1 MKYFSSHLFYRLEL
15 EYEIQSKITSAAL
28 KIANDS
34 HAAKS
39 VRKQRK
45 VSYQQSQRKLKDIE
59 AKLNALKHS
68 RQLKRRGGG
77 GSGTRTS
84 PDTVRRGIS
93 VPDLDLTLDDEVS
106 GAAIAPG
113 GASGGAMPKLSL
125 LTQDTVDA
133 AKSCPASPR
142 KPGQQQALHPHH
154 QQAPHKHSAA
164 ITSAKIHS
172 KPDSVSL
179 EASPQR

>member
-1 MKYFSSHLFYRLEL
+1 M
-15 EYEIQSKITSAAL
+15 
-28 KIANDS
+28 
-34 HAAKS
+34 
-39 VRKQRK
+39 RKQRK

-77 GSGTRTS
+77 GGGTRTS
-84 PDTVRRGIS
+84 PDSVRRGIS

-106 GAAIAPG
+106 GGATAG

-142 KPGQQQALHPHH
+142 KPGQHPHH
-154 QQAPHKHSAA
+154 PHHLQAPQKHSAA

-179 EASPQR
+179 EASPQRYVYISCLLLSLILPMK